1 MLRRVAAFTLWLGLF
16 GFFLTFAA
24 YSVGEMRLDLAAG
37 SMVLLA
43 FSWLV
48 LRRPVVP
55 YHPEGR
61 FRTLRKLGLIGH
73 EEDKGSKRD

>member
-16 GFFLTFAA
+16 GLFLAFAA
-24 YSVGEMRLDLAAG
+24 YSVGEVRLDLAAG
-37 SMVLLA
+37 SLVLLA

-48 LRRPVVP
+48 LRRPAAP

-61 FRTLRKLGLIGH
+61 FRTLRKLGLIGR
-73 EEDKGSKRD
+73 EQDKGSKGD